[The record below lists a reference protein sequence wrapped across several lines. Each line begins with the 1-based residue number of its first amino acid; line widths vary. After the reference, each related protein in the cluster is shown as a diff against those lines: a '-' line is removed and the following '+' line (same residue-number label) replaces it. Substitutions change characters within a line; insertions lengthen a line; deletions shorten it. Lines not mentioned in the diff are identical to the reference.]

1 MGRAGETIK
10 RARSRIR
17 RTATRYPTSARARG
31 GGAGRLAAGLGA
43 LILTLEL
50 TACAGSPDA
59 LPPCDPAREEAG
71 LVFCDLRNPE
81 DLALLPGR
89 AWIVVSQ
96 MARLDADVD
105 PEAKP
110 ASTRSGDLLAIRL
123 ADGARRRLF
132 PPNAADPDTSW
143 PPPPSEER
151 WGDGA
156 CPGPPDPARFL
167 PHGIDV
173 GSDHRGRARL
183 VVVNHGGREAVEI
196 FEIGSRTTPS
206 VEWRGCVPMPAGMM
220 MNDVAWH
227 PAGGFVVTNFSPPL
241 EGRGL
246 GTLWT
251 GFEIMTGRETGSV
264 LRWTPEAGLV
274 EIGSSRSSAPN
285 GIAVAPDGSEI
296 FVAEWGAKSV
306 FRLRF
311 DGDGEPLR
319 DAVPLEHS
327 PDNLS
332 WTRDGRLLVAGQGGG
347 MWEVLGC
354 NEIEAG
360 ACGIDY
366 GVYSIDPVSL
376 EARRLY
382 DGKGAAS
389 VALEVDEEVLV
400 GSFVGDRIER
410 RPAPGRS
417 AGVPESGP
425 SDATD

>member
-1 MGRAGETIK
+1 MD
-10 RARSRIR
+10 RARPRTD
-17 RTATRYPTSARARG
+17 RTATGCAAIAGSLGVGRFA
-31 GGAGRLAAGLGA
+31 GALAALA
-43 LILTLEL
+43 FTLEL
-50 TACAGSPDA
+50 TACAGSPEA
-59 LPPCDPAREEAG
+59 LPPCDPAQEAAG
-71 LVFCDLRNPE
+71 LAFCDLRNPE

-96 MARLDADVD
+96 MARLDADAAAAADADV
-105 PEAKP
+105 EADP
-110 ASTRSGDLLAIRL
+110 ASARPGDLLAIRL

-132 PPNAADPDTSW
+132 PPNAADPGSPW

-151 WGDGA
+151 WGDAA
-156 CPGPPDPARFL
+156 CPGPPDPALFL
-167 PHGIDV
+167 PHGLDV
-173 GSDHRGRARL
+173 GSDPRGRGRL
-183 VVVNHGGREAVEI
+183 AVVNHGGREAVEI
-196 FEIGSRTTPS
+196 FEIGARTAPS
-206 VEWRGCVPMPAGMM
+206 LAWRGCVPMPEGMM

-227 PAGGFVVTNFSPPL
+227 PGGGFVVTNFSPPL

-246 GTLWT
+246 ATLWT

-264 LRWTPEAGLV
+264 LRWTPAAGLV
-274 EIGSSRSSAPN
+274 EIENSRGSAPN
-285 GIAVAPDGSEI
+285 GVAVAPDGSEI

-311 DGDGEPLR
+311 DGDGAPLR
-319 DAVPLEHS
+319 DAVVLDHS

-332 WTRDGRLLVAGQGGG
+332 WTRDGRLLAAGQGGG
-347 MWEVLGC
+347 MLKVLGC
-354 NEIEAG
+354 NEIEEG
-360 ACGIDY
+360 VCGIDY

-376 EARRLY
+376 EARRLF

-389 VALEVDEEVLV
+389 VALAVDEEVLV

-417 AGVPESGP
+417 GSSPGSPRSNP

>member
-1 MGRAGETIK
+1 MD
-10 RARSRIR
+10 RARPEPDR
-17 RTATRYPTSARARG
+17 RPTGCAASVSVRAL
-31 GGAGRLAAGLGA
+31 GRMVVALVLASGLS
-43 LILTLEL
+43 
-50 TACAGSPDA
+50 ACAGPPEA
-59 LPPCDPAREEAG
+59 LPPCDPAQEEAG
-71 LVFCDLRNPE
+71 LVLCDLRNPE
-81 DLALLPGR
+81 DIALLPGR

-96 MARLDADVD
+96 MARLDEDPSAD
-105 PEAKP
+105 P
-110 ASTRSGDLLAIRL
+110 ASARPGDLLAIRL

-132 PPNAADPDTSW
+132 PPNAAEPGPPW
-143 PPPPSEER
+143 PPLPSEER

-173 GSDHRGRARL
+173 GSDRQGRGRLA
-183 VVVNHGGREAVEI
+183 VVNHGGREAVEI
-196 FEIGSRTTPS
+196 FEIGVRAAPS
-206 VEWRGCVPMPAGMM
+206 VEWRGCVPMPEGMM

-227 PAGGFVVTNFSPPL
+227 PAGGFVVTNFSPSL

-246 GTLWT
+246 ATVWT

-274 EIGSSRSSAPN
+274 EIGNSRGSAPN
-285 GIAVAPDGSEI
+285 GVAVAPDGSEI

-319 DAVPLEHS
+319 DAVALEHS

-347 MWEVLGC
+347 VLKVLGC
-354 NEIEAG
+354 NEIEEG
-360 ACGIDY
+360 ACGVDY

-389 VALEVDEEVLV
+389 VALEVEDEVLV

-417 AGVPESGP
+417 AGSVGSAGP
-425 SDATD
+425 SESNPSETAD